1 MKANL
6 LTLAVVL
13 AVLALGVAQFWREPW
28 TPMRVAGAVI
38 GLPSLVLLVLARL
51 QLGGSFSVRAKAQ
64 ALVTHGLYS
73 RVRNPIYIFGGL
85 TIAGAFLFFDVP
97 KLLWLLVVMIP
108 LQIYR
113 TRKEEQVLAAKFGE
127 EYRAYKARTWF

>member
-1 MKANL
+1 MKTNII
-6 LTLAVVL
+6 TLVV
-13 AVLALGVAQFWREPW
+13 VIVALGVGIAEVWHQAW

-38 GLPSLVLLVLARL
+38 AVPSLALLILARL

-73 RVRNPIYIFGGL
+73 RIRNPIYVFGGL
-85 TIAGAFLFFDVP
+85 AIAGVFLFLGVP
-97 KLLWLLVVMIP
+97 KYLGVFVVLIP
-108 LQIYR
+108 LQLYR
-113 TRKEEQVLAAKFGE
+113 VTKEEQVLAAKFGD